1 MADQPP
7 VALTQD
13 KALVAVAGLILSG
26 IMAYSYYQYAP
37 QRRGPSWNG
46 GAITATYLGAQLR
59 EIDPSNATLSL
70 SYELQNNTDSDHSIE
85 DAPGFVVM
93 SRLKAD
99 GSLSS
104 QEEVRLGHSTFLPAR
119 QRAQV
124 TLELRRQF
132 DWPAAGDPGL
142 LDKLKSFVNDGLASA
157 EEFVLFDQS
166 DHFQVDF
173 PRGWQ
178 ELKLAGTSN

>member
-1 MADQPP
+1 MADRLR
-7 VALTQD
+7 VAWTPD
-13 KALVAVAGLILSG
+13 KVLVAVAGLILSG

-59 EIDPSNATLSL
+59 EIDPSNAALSL
-70 SYELQNNTDSDHSIE
+70 SYELQNNTDSDHRLE
-85 DAPGFVVM
+85 DAPEFVVM
-93 SRLKAD
+93 SRSKAD

-132 DWPAAGDPGL
+132 NWPAVGDPGL
-142 LDKLKSFVNDGLASA
+142 RDKLKSFVNDGLASA
-157 EEFVLFDQS
+157 DEFVLFDRN
-166 DHFQVDF
+166 DRFQVEF

-178 ELKLAGTSN
+178 ELKRAGTSN

>member
-1 MADQPP
+1 MADQLR
-7 VALTQD
+7 VASTTE
-13 KALVAVAGLILSG
+13 KVLVAVAGLILSG

-37 QRRGPSWNG
+37 RRRGPSWNG

-59 EIDPSNATLSL
+59 EIDPSNAALSL
-70 SYELQNNTDSDHSIE
+70 SYELQNNTDSDHRLE
-85 DAPGFVVM
+85 DAPEFVVM
-93 SRLKAD
+93 SRLKTD

-132 DWPAAGDPGL
+132 DWPAVGDPGL
-142 LDKLKSFVNDGLASA
+142 PDKLKSFVNNGLASA
-157 EEFVLFDQS
+157 DEFVLFDQN
-166 DHFQVDF
+166 DRFQVEF

-178 ELKLAGTSN
+178 ELKVAGRSN